1 MYYAVGIFSDTNL
14 LTPAADWCALKL
26 DSKIGTES
34 LPEEEKIIL
43 KSFLKKSLFNI
54 TVQEVMTH
62 QCRIFPWSQE
72 LWICFVLLPLR
83 VGWSKWGLELL
94 LHRSLC
100 SSAHLKNRNNIK
112 LCSHL
117 FPPAYLCLYTLLVTV
132 KIISYHSS
140 QNRILSPGVIDLC
153 NNSTVPSYSRSA

>member
-1 MYYAVGIFSDTNL
+1 MVKLLIYPSLSWSTLVRALVMYYAVGIFSDTNL

-62 QCRIFPWSQE
+62 QCRIFP
-72 LWICFVLLPLR
+72 
-83 VGWSKWGLELL
+83 
-94 LHRSLC
+94 
-100 SSAHLKNRNNIK
+100 
-112 LCSHL
+112 
-117 FPPAYLCLYTLLVTV
+117 
-132 KIISYHSS
+132 
-140 QNRILSPGVIDLC
+140 
-153 NNSTVPSYSRSA
+153 